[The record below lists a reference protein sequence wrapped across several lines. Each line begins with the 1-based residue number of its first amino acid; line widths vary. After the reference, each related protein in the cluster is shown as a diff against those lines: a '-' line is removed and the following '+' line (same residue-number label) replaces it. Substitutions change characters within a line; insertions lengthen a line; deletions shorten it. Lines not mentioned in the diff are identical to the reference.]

1 MANKRGKA
9 IDNTHLSLDVAEE
22 RGFIH
27 RDYIAHALRWTHVIK
42 YLNAKSRYSTAQI
55 LDIGCG
61 REVPLAKTM
70 YSSRMIAKDYLGVDV
85 NKLEVPDMFHTGKFP
100 IRLISGDITELDLPK
115 DRNVITCFEV
125 IEHIEPEHVHRV
137 LDKIKEVMTDD
148 GVAFISTPVF
158 NGKAAAN
165 HVNEMTYLTVG
176 KMLEDAGFE
185 IEERYGTFASITDY
199 KDKLDHWQLEPAFKA
214 LREYYDVNF
223 LAVIFAPLFP
233 RQSRNVIWRVRHT
246 ERHFPSMVNPFKFP
260 QWNNIEQP
268 WSSSEHWRDCQ
279 RER

>member
-42 YLNAKSRYSTAQI
+42 YLNAKSRYTTAQI

-61 REVPLAKTM
+61 KEVPLAKTM
-70 YSSRMIAKDYLGVDV
+70 YSSRMIVKDYLGVDV
-85 NKLEVPDMFHTGKFP
+85 NKLTVPDMFHTGKFP

-115 DRNVITCFEV
+115 DRNIITCFEI

-137 LDKIKEVMTDD
+137 LNKIKEVMTLD
-148 GVAFISTPVF
+148 GIAFISTPVF

-165 HVNEMTYLTVG
+165 HVNEMTYETVG
-176 KMLEDAGFE
+176 KMLEDHGFE
-185 IEERYGTFASITDY
+185 IENRYGTFASITDY
-199 KDKLDHWQLEPAFKA
+199 KDQLKNWDLELAFDA

-233 RQSRNVIWRVRHT
+233 RHSRNVIWRVKHRET
-246 ERHFPSMVNPFKFP
+246 MYPEFRFPDWKD
-260 QWNNIEQP
+260 IKQP
-268 WSSSEHWRDCQ
+268 WSSSEHWKDCQ
-279 RER
+279 YEQ

>member
-1 MANKRGKA
+1 
-9 IDNTHLSLDVAEE
+9 
-22 RGFIH
+22 
-27 RDYIAHALRWTHVIK
+27 
-42 YLNAKSRYSTAQI
+42 
-55 LDIGCG
+55 
-61 REVPLAKTM
+61 
-70 YSSRMIAKDYLGVDV
+70 
-85 NKLEVPDMFHTGKFP
+85 
-100 IRLISGDITELDLPK
+100 
-115 DRNVITCFEV
+115 
-125 IEHIEPEHVHRV
+125 
-137 LDKIKEVMTDD
+137 MTLD

-165 HVNEMTYLTVG
+165 HVNEMTYETVG

-199 KDKLDHWQLEPAFKA
+199 KDQLDHWQLEPAFKA